1 MVTTPVHAII
11 TGASRG
17 IGRAIALE
25 LATSGAHLALI
36 ARREEPLQN
45 VAREAA
51 ELGGSAQVFPC
62 DLTETSKLPRLID
75 DIAAR
80 LGRIDALINNAGA
93 FDFTPVGDADLNRW
107 DHVLDLNLR
116 AIIHLTRHA
125 LAYLERNPSSA
136 IVNVASVA
144 GKDYLAK
151 GGIYAAS
158 KFGLFGFAGSLFE
171 DVRERGVKVCTI
183 APGQVASRIDGVPP
197 ERSIAIPPQDIAKV
211 VAFILGFPST
221 SCPTEIVLRPQHR
234 K

>member
-1 MVTTPVHAII
+1 MVTTPAHAII

-25 LATSGAHLALI
+25 LATAGAHLALV
-36 ARREEPLQN
+36 ARREEPLRS
-45 VAREAA
+45 VAREV
-51 ELGGSAQVFPC
+51 EGLGGSAQVFPC
-62 DLTETSKLPRLID
+62 DLTETAKLSGVVD
-75 DIAAR
+75 DIAER
-80 LGRIDALINNAGA
+80 LGRIDALVNNAGA
-93 FDFTPVGDADLNRW
+93 FDFTPVGEADLDRW
-107 DHVLDLNLR
+107 DRVLDLNLR

-125 LAYLERNPSSA
+125 LPYLERNASSS
-136 IVNVASVA
+136 IINVASVA

-183 APGQVASRIDGVPP
+183 APGQVAARIDGVAPD
-197 ERSIAIPPQDIAKV
+197 RSVDIPPQDIAKV
-211 VAFILGFPST
+211 VAFILAFPPT
-221 SCPTEIVLRPQHR
+221 SCPTEIVLRSQHR